1 MDVDARRVKRLRLR
15 LRKELLDGPGPL
27 KVTVNGQTA
36 FEGAVTEDCRL
47 LLESWRALGDPYLA
61 HSMEIDLVVK

>member
-1 MDVDARRVKRLRLR
+1 MAIA
-15 LRKELLDGPGPL
+15 L
-27 KVTVNGQTA
+27 KVTLNGKPA

-61 HSMEIDLVVK
+61 HSMEVDLVVK